1 MGLPKM
7 LFDIVVELCTL
18 AGLGGFL
25 LALFVVVGILCG
37 AF

>member
-7 LFDIVVELCTL
+7 LLNIAIELFTL

-25 LALFVVVGILCG
+25 LALFVIVGILCG